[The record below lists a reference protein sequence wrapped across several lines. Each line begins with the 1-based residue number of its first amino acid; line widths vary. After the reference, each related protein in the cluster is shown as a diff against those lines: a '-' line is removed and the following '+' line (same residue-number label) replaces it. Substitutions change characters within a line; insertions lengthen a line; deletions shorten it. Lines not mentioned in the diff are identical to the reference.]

1 MDFILE
7 LLFEIIL
14 GGSIELCETEKKV
27 PVVLRLLAGI
37 IVGVV
42 YVGLLLLFL
51 WIGITDRSP
60 VMLGMAFVFLI
71 VIVAFGV
78 KFYRAFSKRKNR
90 RMTYMNSLE
99 EKIYKNLTLE
109 QSKKFVDN
117 YPPCTLD

>member
-78 KFYRAFSKRKNR
+78 KFNRAFSKRKKNR
-90 RMTYMNSLE
+90 ESSN
-99 EKIYKNLTLE
+99 
-109 QSKKFVDN
+109 
-117 YPPCTLD
+117 